1 MKSQIRVG
9 VALLSG
15 IAVGAAA
22 VQALHA
28 QVKPPGYLIADVTVT
43 DEEGYKEYVQK
54 FPSTLTAFGGKFLVR
69 AGQTASVPGGGEP
82 PKRPVV
88 VVFENFEKAKAW
100 SDSEAVNAIR
110 PIRDRTAK
118 IRYGVPSKVCDR

>member
-9 VALLSG
+9 VALLTG

-69 AGQTASVPGGGEP
+69 AGQTASVP
-82 PKRPVV
+82 
-88 VVFENFEKAKAW
+88 A
-100 SDSEAVNAIR
+100 EANHLN
-110 PIRDRTAK
+110 DR
-118 IRYGVPSKVCDR
+118 